1 MADKKIKMV
10 GDDILVYVQIP
21 KQETDSGI
29 IINEDTA
36 REVQKNLT
44 GEIIAVGPEV
54 KKFAEG
60 DEILLPPG
68 GSIPVSYEDDVY
80 HVFKEFALFAKLEK

>member
-1 MADKKIKMV
+1 MTKNIKMV
-10 GDDILVYVQIP
+10 GDNILVYVKIP
-21 KQETDSGI
+21 KQETESGI

-44 GEIIAVGPEV
+44 GEIIATGPDVE
-54 KKFAEG
+54 KFAEG

-68 GSIPVSYEDDVY
+68 GSIPVSYEDEVY
-80 HVFKEFALFAKLEK
+80 HVFKEFALFAKLVK

>member
-10 GDDILVYVQIP
+10 GDNILVYVKIP

-54 KKFAEG
+54 KKFEEG

>member
-1 MADKKIKMV
+1 MTKNIKMV
-10 GDDILVYVQIP
+10 GDNILVYVKIP
-21 KQETDSGI
+21 SEKTESGI
-29 IINEDTA
+29 IIDEETA
-36 REVQKNLT
+36 RQVQKNLT
-44 GEIIAVGPEV
+44 GNIIAIGPDV

-68 GSIPVSYEDDVY
+68 GSIPISYEDDVY

>member
-10 GDDILVYVQIP
+10 GDNILVYVKIP

-36 REVQKNLT
+36 REVQKNHT

-54 KKFAEG
+54 KKFTEG

>member
-10 GDDILVYVQIP
+10 GDNILVYVKIP

-54 KKFAEG
+54 KKFTEG